1 MSDGRRATDG
11 AEDEMPIE
19 IDVEAARRLLDQ
31 GAQLI
36 EALPRDEFEEEHL
49 PGAISIPL
57 KTLDRSATA
66 RLDPAR
72 PTIVYCWDA
81 Q

>member
-1 MSDGRRATDG
+1 
-11 AEDEMPIE
+11 MPIE
-19 IDVEAARRLLDQ
+19 IDIDAVRRLHDQ

-36 EALPRDEFEEEHL
+36 EVLPREEYDAERL

-57 KTLDRSATA
+57 KMLDRQTTA